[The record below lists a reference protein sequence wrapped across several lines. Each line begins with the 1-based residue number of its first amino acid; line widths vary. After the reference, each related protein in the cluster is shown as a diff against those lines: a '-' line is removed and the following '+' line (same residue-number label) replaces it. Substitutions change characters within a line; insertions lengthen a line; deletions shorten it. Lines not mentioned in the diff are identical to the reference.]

1 MKESLTDVGTFVA
14 EYAAHMMGC
23 GVHTSR
29 VIRCA
34 KRIGEAYGYGVRVSV
49 FQKSLIINVQGDS
62 PQERYNEV
70 TEIPALPISFAHN
83 AELSAL
89 SWDTHDDRL
98 PLAEVRERY
107 RRIVEAPPLPPWL
120 VLVLAGVA
128 NASFCAL
135 FGGDWWARGVVLAAT
150 AAGFFLKQRMTAA
163 HVNHYIVFALSAF
176 VASLC
181 ASASLLLPTA
191 TAEVA
196 LTTSVLF
203 LVPGVPLIN
212 GVVDILEGHM
222 LNGFARLANAALL
235 IVCIA
240 VGLSFTLML
249 VKDSLL

>member
-1 MKESLTDVGTFVA
+1 M
-14 EYAAHMMGC
+14 
-23 GVHTSR
+23 
-29 VIRCA
+29 
-34 KRIGEAYGYGVRVSV
+34 
-49 FQKSLIINVQGDS
+49 
-62 PQERYNEV
+62 
-70 TEIPALPISFAHN
+70 
-83 AELSAL
+83 
-89 SWDTHDDRL
+89 
-98 PLAEVRERY
+98 
-107 RRIVEAPPLPPWL
+107 
-120 VLVLAGVA
+120 
-128 NASFCAL
+128 
-135 FGGDWWARGVVLAAT
+135 LAAT

-181 ASASLLLPTA
+181 ASACCCCPPPRPRWL
-191 TAEVA
+191 